1 MTYEEIN
8 EQKVQAI
15 TKGIKVGFGLAA
27 LGGVTYLGYR
37 VYKTYKRVKA
47 EARENEQIEEERL
60 AKKVHDEVEEQIAS
74 DFNFDHDLGD
84 EEEQDDIV
92 DTEISNDN
100 VIDMPTKNS
109 DYNVDLFPMDIDIS
123 NGTEGIRF
131 ETREDLKIM
140 RFGVETPEAMKQYKA
155 YVLAEVVQQRN
166 NSMYPF
172 LMTMLD
178 IEVDINMERDE
189 NLAMNIRENRETFFG
204 EEAPESIL
212 GITTFGEL
220 IVLLAKK
227 VQYDWGDNELI
238 DIISGMIQ
246 NVNWIHLLAESEEAY
261 EAVEKIMNNDYLES
275 DLNDQQVVG
284 LFGLPFS
291 KFDRVVNDSHY
302 GFIDQYNDS
311 NFGE

>member
-84 EEEQDDIV
+84 EEEQDDVV

-109 DYNVDLFPMDIDIS
+109 DVNLFPMDIDIS

-155 YVLAEVVQQRN
+155 YVLAEVVQQRD
-166 NSMYPF
+166 SPMYAF
-172 LMTMLD
+172 LMTLLD

-220 IVLLAKK
+220 IILLAKK
-227 VQYDWGDNELI
+227 VQYDWGDNELDDLI
-238 DIISGMIQ
+238 DDMLS
-246 NVNWIHLLAESEEAY
+246 NVNWVEMRMHNHILVEEL
-261 EAVEKIMNNDYLES
+261 VEKIMDNDYLES
-275 DLNDQQVVG
+275 DLNEKQVVG

-311 NFGE
+311 DFGE

>member
-74 DFNFDHDLGD
+74 DFNFEHDLGD
-84 EEEQDDIV
+84 EEDEV
-92 DTEISNDN
+92 EDTEGPGNI
-100 VIDMPTKNS
+100 IDMPTKNS
-109 DYNVDLFPMDIDIS
+109 DYNVNLFPMDIDIS
-123 NGTEGIRF
+123 NSTEGIRF

-166 NSMYPF
+166 SEMYAF
-172 LMTMLD
+172 LMAMLD

-220 IVLLAKK
+220 IILLAKK
-227 VQYDWGDNELI
+227 VQYDWGENEINSLI
-238 DIISGMIQ
+238 KGMLS
-246 NVNWIHLLAESEEAY
+246 NVNWTGMIFKDNNLDET
-261 EAVEKIMNNDYLES
+261 VEKIMNNDYLES